1 MDLNVHTSKIGSY
14 VDLGVRN
21 EVAPVTPQ
29 TYPVKYWKSKTFY
42 SYLLMKFS
50 VGQGP
55 EDS

>member
-1 MDLNVHTSKIGSY
+1 MFIPVN